1 MRGGFQG
8 IGLLNVVV
16 GLEVAVI
23 VVMGVEAR
31 ARFGEAINKLVF
43 RLIQMPVA
51 LRFYVYLMGVVPAT
65 HSRIA
70 HMKPIAFCTSEQ
82 KDISRLASFLRNLN
96 SQGKISSTFLLA

>member
-31 ARFGEAINKLVF
+31 ARFEEAINELVF

-51 LRFYVYLMGVVPAT
+51 LRF
-65 HSRIA
+65 
-70 HMKPIAFCTSEQ
+70 
-82 KDISRLASFLRNLN
+82 
-96 SQGKISSTFLLA
+96 